1 MVRNWY
7 NVESEAVLLLLG
19 REAHLRSIAKQ
30 LSLPHST
37 VRRKL
42 EFLIKE
48 NVLDCRTEG
57 KNKIFF
63 IKKTLQARNYVFNAE
78 RHKLI
83 TLFQQNKDMD
93 GIITGLLEQSNEKL
107 IVLFGSYARFAA
119 KPDSD
124 IDIYILTKNKK
135 AKQNLE
141 ALYTKI
147 KVKFG
152 PFDTSSPLIREIIK
166 NHVILRGVEE
176 FYDKLGFFG

>member
-1 MVRNWY
+1 M
-7 NVESEAVLLLLG
+7 ESEAMLLLL
-19 REAHLRSIAKQ
+19 RKDAHLRSIAKQ
-30 LSLPHST
+30 LGQSHST

-42 EFLIKE
+42 EFLVRE
-48 NVLDCRTEG
+48 NVLDYRTEG

-63 IKKTLQARNYVFNAE
+63 IKKTLQAKNYVFNAE
-78 RHKLI
+78 RYKLI
-83 TLFQQNKDMD
+83 K
-93 GIITGLLEQSNEKL
+93 LLKKYKELDVVISELLKNSNEKL
-107 IVLFGSYARFAA
+107 LILFGSYARFAA

-135 AKQNLE
+135 IKQTLE

-166 NHVILRGVEE
+166 NHLILRGVEE
-176 FYDKLGFFG
+176 FYDKFGFFD